1 MKNKKDKNL
10 LSIEYS
16 SKEELIQMIVRLF
29 DSTPTYVAK
38 QRMMEFL
45 IANYRG
51 INLRSLTTLQEMP
64 YNELEKMYVAMQ
76 FVSNSK

>member
-16 SKEELIQMIVRLF
+16 SREELIQMIVRLF
-29 DSTPTYVAK
+29 DSAPTYIAK
-38 QRMMEFL
+38 QKMMEFL

-51 INLRSLTTLQEMP
+51 VNLRSLTTLQEMP
-64 YNELEKMYVAMQ
+64 YNELEKMYIAMQ